1 MHEQMKVPR
10 NRNASS
16 STISH
21 GANKSSRLRP
31 ILMSPRMPL
40 KTSVRIAKRTH
51 RRESDQIS
59 QTLSRIHRLRLVIS
73 SLKEYRRNTL
83 PESKPLRLAISQ
95 PTASSRQTP
104 QVTMMNSERMRAK
117 ARQRQMV
124 PSAGRRQ
131 LSNALQGRKRTNGKP
146 FQNHQPLLADHG
158 EGRAL
163 GR

>member
-1 MHEQMKVPR
+1 MKVPR

-40 KTSVRIAKRTH
+40 KTSVRIAKRTR

-59 QTLSRIHRLRLVIS
+59 QTLSQIHRLRLGIS
-73 SLKEYRRNTL
+73 SVKEYRRNTL
-83 PESKPLRLAISQ
+83 AEAKPLRLATSN
-95 PTASSRQTP
+95 PTASTFQTP

-124 PSAGRRQ
+124 ASAGRRQ
-131 LSNALQGRKRTNGKP
+131 LSNALQGRKRTSGNP
-146 FQNHQPLLADHG
+146 FQNHQPRPADHG
-158 EGRAL
+158 QGR
-163 GR
+163 